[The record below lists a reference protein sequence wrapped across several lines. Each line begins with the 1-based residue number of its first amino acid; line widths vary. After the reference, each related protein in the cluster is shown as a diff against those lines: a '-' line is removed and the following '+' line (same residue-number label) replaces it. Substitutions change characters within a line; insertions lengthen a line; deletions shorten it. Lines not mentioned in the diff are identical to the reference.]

1 MNQPWPTLT
10 WINPLRPTLSPDLH
24 ILYISEIWQWWNW
37 GPLSSTGG
45 GGRTS
50 LRIFHPP
57 SQLGLCWRSLPAVI
71 AGGHHRRSSPAV
83 IAGSHR
89 QGWDWDETLLR
100 IQLPPVKS
108 SLCKQPSWMN
118 FLLAPFIV
126 HYPGKVSIRFSSQC
140 SQKCHE
146 CVYTSVHTYENTLIP
161 YEY

>member
-57 SQLGLCWRSLPAVI
+57 SQLGHCRRSLPVVI
-71 AGGHHRRSSPAV
+71 ASGHRRRSSPAV
-83 IAGSHR
+83 IAGGHRRWSSPVVIAGSHY
-89 QGWDWDETLLR
+89 QFR
-100 IQLPPVKS
+100 IQLAPVKS
-108 SLCKQPSWMN
+108 SLCKQPSWMK
-118 FLLAPFIV
+118 FLLSPFIT
-126 HYPGKVSIRFSSQC
+126 KE
-140 SQKCHE
+140 KCLLGSPASAGRNVMY
-146 CVYTSVHTYENTLIP
+146 VYIQASFLMRIH
-161 YEY
+161 